1 MSTLYI
7 LTSAFILIILTI
19 LLRKTMMLP
28 PKSLGKETCITAVV
42 TVGVY
47 VFFDAFF
54 MACFTGQ
61 VGGVTC
67 FRFVSLIFYLI
78 YVTLPMVWY
87 LFSQSF
93 MLPVKSRFVRGIL
106 FVPYFALVI
115 MILTNLRTQ
124 ALWIISD
131 AGIYDRGPLFQVFST
146 LNLFYYAL
154 PVIRIFMILCSKD
167 RENNPYL
174 FKVLFFSAIPLIG
187 VITNVYI
194 IPLKEAYPFQPF
206 CYLVGVLFAY
216 FFMVEQ
222 QRSIEEEKHRMELQ
236 SALEREMEARL
247 QAQNAQRTKSTFLF
261 NMSHDIR
268 TPLNAISGFA
278 EIISRNP
285 GAEEEVKNSVEKIK
299 SSGDVLLS
307 LINDVL
313 DLARIESGEIAL
325 DLTVRNLN
333 QTIDNLAKM
342 FTENASQAGIQFI
355 VEKDIKNAFVACDDT
370 KMTKIMVNLIGNAI
384 KFTPPGGKIV
394 FSTRQTED
402 VKDDCA
408 EYEIRV
414 RDTGIGMSK
423 EFRDHVF
430 EAFERERTSTE
441 SGVRGTGL
449 GLTIVKKLVDLMG
462 GSITVNS
469 ELGKGTEIALRL
481 CLQVAKPE
489 ALEIENKKGADRTD
503 YSGKR
508 LLLVEDNLLNRE
520 IACQLLEK
528 RGFRIENAENGMIAV
543 DKVMHSKPGYYDL
556 ILMDIQ
562 MPVMD
567 GYKATQE
574 IRRLEN
580 RELAAI
586 PIIAMTANA
595 FAEDREKAFEAGMN
609 EHVAKPFDIEK
620 LMRVMKQYLK

>member
-47 VFFDAFF
+47 VFLDAFF
-54 MACFTGQ
+54 MACFNGQ

-78 YVTLPMVWY
+78 YVTLPMIWY

-93 MLPVKSRFVRGIL
+93 MRPFKSRFVRGTL
-106 FVPYFALVI
+106 FVPYFALMVT
-115 MILTNLRTQ
+115 ILTNFRTQ

-131 AGIYDRGPLFQVFST
+131 EGIYDRGPLFQVFST

-174 FKVLFFSAIPLIG
+174 LKVLFFSAIPLIG
-187 VITNVYI
+187 VVTNVYL
-194 IPLKEAYPFQPF
+194 IPLKDAYPFQPF

-222 QRSIEEEKHRMELQ
+222 QRSIEEEKHRVELQ

-247 QAQNAQRTKSTFLF
+247 QAQNAQRAKSTFLF

-268 TPLNAISGFA
+268 TPLNAIIGFA
-278 EIISRNP
+278 EIISRSP
-285 GAEEEVKNSVEKIK
+285 GAEEVKNSVEKIK
-299 SSGDVLLS
+299 SSGAVLLS

-333 QTIDNLAKM
+333 QVIDNLAKM
-342 FTENASQAGIQFI
+342 FTENASQAGLQII
-355 VEKDIKNAFVACDDT
+355 VEKDIKNAYVACDDK
-370 KMTKIMVNLIGNAI
+370 KMTRIMVNLIGNAI

-394 FSTRQTED
+394 FSTIQTGD
-402 VKDDCA
+402 VKEDCA

-423 EFRDHVF
+423 EFKDHVF

-441 SGVRGTGL
+441 SGVMGTGL

-462 GSITVNS
+462 GSITINS
-469 ELGKGTEIALRL
+469 ELGKGTEIVLRL
-481 CLQVAKPE
+481 CFQVAKPE
-489 ALEIENKKGADRTD
+489 ALELERKKEADGTD
-503 YSGKR
+503 YSGKC

-543 DKVMHSKPGYYDL
+543 DKVIHSKPGYYDL

-574 IRRLEN
+574 IRKLEN
-580 RELAAI
+580 KELAAI

-595 FAEDREKAFEAGMN
+595 FAEDREKAFQAGMN

-620 LMRVMKQYLK
+620 LMQVMKQYLK

>member
-1 MSTLYI
+1 MSALYI

-47 VFFDAFF
+47 VFTDAFF
-54 MACFTGQ
+54 AACFTGQ
-61 VGGVTC
+61 VGGASC
-67 FRFVSLIFYLI
+67 FRFVSLFFYLI
-78 YVTLPMVWY
+78 YITLPMVWY

-93 MLPVKSRFVRGIL
+93 MPPVKSKIVRGIL
-106 FVPYFALVI
+106 FVPYFALMV
-115 MILTNLRTQ
+115 MILTNLWTQ
-124 ALWIISD
+124 ALWTISD
-131 AGIYDRGPLFQVFST
+131 AGIYDRGSLFQVFST

-167 RENNPYL
+167 REINPYL
-174 FKVLFFSAIPLIG
+174 LKVLFFSAIPLIG
-187 VITNVYI
+187 VVTNVYL
-194 IPLKEAYPFQPF
+194 IPLKDAYPFQPF

-222 QRSIEEEKHRMELQ
+222 QRSIEEEKHRVELQ

-247 QAQNAQRTKSTFLF
+247 QAQNAQRAKSTFLF

-268 TPLNAISGFA
+268 TPLNAIIGFA
-278 EIISRNP
+278 EIISKNP

-325 DLTVRNLN
+325 DLTVRDLS
-333 QTIDNLAKM
+333 QVIDNLARM
-342 FTENASQAGIQFI
+342 FTENAGQAGLQFI
-355 VEKDIKNAFVACDDT
+355 VEKDIKNAYVACDDT
-370 KMTKIMVNLIGNAI
+370 KMTRIMVNLIGNAI
-384 KFTPPGGKIV
+384 KFTPPGGKII
-394 FSTRQTED
+394 FSTRQTGD
-402 VKDDCA
+402 VKEDCA

-423 EFRDHVF
+423 EFKDHVF

-462 GSITVNS
+462 GSITINS
-469 ELGKGTEIALRL
+469 ELGKGTEIVLRL
-481 CLQVAKPE
+481 CFQVAKPE
-489 ALEIENKKGADRTD
+489 ALELERKKEADGTD
-503 YSGKR
+503 YSGKC

-543 DKVMHSKPGYYDL
+543 DKVIHSKPGYYDL

-574 IRRLEN
+574 IRKLEDK
-580 RELAAI
+580 ELAAI

-595 FAEDREKAFEAGMN
+595 FAEDREKAFQAGMN

-620 LMRVMKQYLK
+620 LMQVMKQYLK

>member
-47 VFFDAFF
+47 VFLDAFF

-106 FVPYFALVI
+106 FVPYFALMA
-115 MILTNLRTQ
+115 MILTNFRTQ

-131 AGIYDRGPLFQVFST
+131 EGIYDRGPLFQVFST

-174 FKVLFFSAIPLIG
+174 LKVLFFSAIPLIG
-187 VITNVYI
+187 VVTNVYL
-194 IPLKEAYPFQPF
+194 IPLKDAYPFQPF

-247 QAQNAQRTKSTFLF
+247 QAQNAQRAKSTFLF

-268 TPLNAISGFA
+268 TPLNAIIGFA
-278 EIISRNP
+278 EIISKNP

-325 DLTVRNLN
+325 DLTVRDLN
-333 QTIDNLAKM
+333 QVIDNLARM
-342 FTENASQAGIQFI
+342 FMENAGQAGLQFI
-355 VEKDIKNAFVACDDT
+355 VEKDIKNAYVACDDT
-370 KMTKIMVNLIGNAI
+370 KMTRIMVNLIGNAI

-402 VKDDCA
+402 VKEDCA

-423 EFRDHVF
+423 EFKDHVF

-441 SGVRGTGL
+441 SGFGGTGL

-469 ELGKGTEIALRL
+469 ELGKGTEIVLRL
-481 CLQVAKPE
+481 CFQVAKPE
-489 ALEIENKKGADRTD
+489 ALELKSKKEADGTD
-503 YSGKR
+503 YSGKC

-543 DKVMHSKPGYYDL
+543 DKVIHSKPGYYDL

-567 GYKATQE
+567 GYKATRE
-574 IRRLEN
+574 IRKLEN
-580 RELAAI
+580 KELAAI

-595 FAEDREKAFEAGMN
+595 FAEDREKAFQAGMN

-620 LMRVMKQYLK
+620 LMQVMKQYLK